1 MQMDRSMCLIQTPE
15 NTVVF
20 SLDAYRPK
28 EKDNG
33 MTTMIY
39 TEINL
44 FIHDEKHLYIRTCM

>member
-1 MQMDRSMCLIQTPE
+1 MCLIQTPE